1 MVGKLYSAA
10 NSFTIVIAAYKVI
23 IVVERNYLSDMEND
37 LIAAIATA
45 PGQAGIAVVRISGE
59 GALNVLEKIFHHGG
73 GYESHRL
80 YYGKVAGAAGA
91 IDYAMAAFMR
101 APHSYTGDDTAEI
114 FCHGGYAVSR
124 AVLQAA
130 LDAGCRMAEAGEFTK
145 RAFLNGRL
153 DLSQAEAVS
162 DLIAANATLAAQTAL
177 TALSGR
183 IRGDV
188 ESMRD
193 KLLDFLA
200 KIEVCIDY
208 PEDDVEEQT
217 AEGIIPEIKGI
228 IEELAAMLET
238 SHRGR
243 IYKEGLL
250 VAIAGRPN
258 VGKSSLLNAI
268 MGESRAIVTTTPG
281 TTRDTLEADV
291 EINGLEVR
299 LVDTAGIRESGDEIE
314 RLGIERAEGAIDRA
328 DIILFVIDNSEGVSG
343 EDLAI
348 YSKVKDKPHIIVIN
362 KMDSGEFI
370 SAEMIEKNFPGS
382 GHIFISALNRTNI
395 VALESAIFD
404 FVGVGELGKKETV
417 LSNLRH
423 IEAVK
428 AAKSRLGDALEALE
442 GGVPIDMASVDIRGA
457 WQALGEVTGDTVDEQ
472 IVERIFSKFCVGK

>member
-1 MVGKLYSAA
+1 
-10 NSFTIVIAAYKVI
+10 
-23 IVVERNYLSDMEND
+23 MEND

-59 GALNVLEKIFHHGG
+59 DSLNTLKRIFHHGG
-73 GYESHRL
+73 GYESHKL
-80 YYGKVAGAAGA
+80 YYGKVINEGGV
-91 IDYAMAAFMR
+91 IDYAMAAFMQ
-101 APHSYTGDDTAEI
+101 APHSYTGEDTAEI
-114 FCHGGYAVSR
+114 FCHGGYAVSQ

-130 LDAGCRMAEAGEFTK
+130 LSAGCRMAQAGEFTK

-162 DLIAANATLAAQTAL
+162 DLISANAMLAAQTAL

-183 IRGDV
+183 IRTQV
-188 ESMRD
+188 EDMRE

-208 PEDDVEEQT
+208 PEDDVEQQT
-217 AEGIIPEIKGI
+217 AEKILPEINEMIGG
-228 IEELAAMLET
+228 LNTMLET

-299 LVDTAGIRESGDEIE
+299 LVDTAGIRHSRDEIE

-328 DIILFVIDNSEGVSG
+328 DIILFVIDNSEGISE
-343 EDLAI
+343 EDLKI
-348 YSKVKDKPHIIVIN
+348 YARIKDKPHIIVIN

-370 SAEMIEKNFPGS
+370 DEGEINKNFTGS
-382 GHIFISALNRTNI
+382 NHLFISALNRTNI
-395 VALESAIFD
+395 VDLESAIFD
-404 FVGVGELGKKETV
+404 FVGVKALGKKETV
-417 LSNLRH
+417 LSNVRH
-423 IEAVK
+423 IEAIKK
-428 AAKSRLGDALEALE
+428 AKAHLEEALSALNE
-442 GGVPIDMASVDIRGA
+442 NVPIDLASIDIKEA
-457 WQALGEVTGDTVDEQ
+457 WHALGEVTGDTVDEQ

>member
-1 MVGKLYSAA
+1 
-10 NSFTIVIAAYKVI
+10 
-23 IVVERNYLSDMEND
+23 MEND
-37 LIAAIATA
+37 LITAIATA

-59 GALNVLEKIFHHGG
+59 GALDVLKKIFDHIG
-73 GYESHRL
+73 GYESHKL
-80 YYGKVAGAAGA
+80 YYGKVMNGFGV

-101 APHSYTGDDTAEI
+101 APQSYTGDDTAEI
-114 FCHGGYAVSR
+114 FCHGGYAVSQ

-130 LDAGCRMAEAGEFTK
+130 LRAGCRMAQAGEFTK

-183 IRGDV
+183 IRTQV
-188 ESMRD
+188 ESMRE

-208 PEDDVEEQT
+208 PEDDVEQQT
-217 AEGIIPEIKGI
+217 AEIIIPEIKEILGVLDI
-228 IEELAAMLET
+228 MLET

-299 LVDTAGIRESGDEIE
+299 LIDTAGLRRSRDEIE
-314 RLGIERAEGAIDRA
+314 RLGIERAEVTIDRA
-328 DIILFVIDNSEGVSG
+328 DIILFVIDNSEGISH
-343 EDLAI
+343 EDIKI
-348 YSKVKDKPHIIVIN
+348 YSRVKDKPHIIAIN

-370 SAEMIEKNFPGS
+370 EEGEIKKNFPGS
-382 GHIFISALNRTNI
+382 DYIYISALNHTNI
-395 VALESAIFD
+395 VGLEKSIFD
-404 FVGVGELGKKETV
+404 FVGVKALGKKETV
-417 LSNLRH
+417 LSNVRH
-423 IEAVK
+423 IEAMK
-428 AAKSRLGDALEALE
+428 AAKGHLEEAHQALKE
-442 GGVPIDMASVDIRGA
+442 GLPIDMASIDIRGA
-457 WQALGEVTGDTVDEQ
+457 WHSLGEVTGDTVDEQ
-472 IVERIFSKFCVGK
+472 IIERIFSKFCVGK

>member
-1 MVGKLYSAA
+1 M
-10 NSFTIVIAAYKVI
+10 
-23 IVVERNYLSDMEND
+23 ERD

-59 GALNVLEKIFHHGG
+59 GALEALKKIFDHGG
-73 GYESHRL
+73 DYESHKL
-80 YYGKVAGAAGA
+80 YYGKVMGGGKI
-91 IDYAMAAFMR
+91 IDYAMASFMQ

-114 FCHGGYAVSR
+114 FCHGGYAVSG

-130 LDAGCRMAEAGEFTK
+130 LNAGCRMAQAGEFTK

-162 DLIAANATLAAQTAL
+162 DLISANATLAAQTAL

-183 IRGDV
+183 IRTQV
-188 ESMRD
+188 EAMRET
-193 KLLDFLA
+193 LLDFLA

-208 PEDDVEEQT
+208 PEDDVEQQT
-217 AEGIIPEIKGI
+217 ADKIAPEIKEI
-228 IEELAAMLET
+228 IGELDTMLET

-299 LVDTAGIRESGDEIE
+299 LVDTAGIRQSGDEIE

-328 DIILFVIDNSEGVSG
+328 DIILFVIDNSEGVSD
-343 EDLAI
+343 EDLKI
-348 YSKVKDKPHIIVIN
+348 FSKVKDKPHMVVIN
-362 KMDSGEFI
+362 KMDSGKFI
-370 SAEMIEKNFPGS
+370 SEDEIERNFPGS
-382 GHIFISALNRTNI
+382 GHIFISALNHTNI
-395 VALESAIFD
+395 VDLEKTIFD
-404 FVGVGELGKKETV
+404 FVGVKALGKKETV
-417 LSNLRH
+417 LSNVRH
-423 IEAVK
+423 IEAIK
-428 AAKSRLGDALEALE
+428 ASKSHLEEAYQALTE
-442 GGVPIDMASVDIRGA
+442 GIPIDLASTDIRGA